1 MEPMKLEEFDKE
13 IRSFAAAFGRT
24 LADEA
29 KLEYYRVFSPLGSE
43 RVSQLL
49 NWAIETLDTSLPSI
63 ARMRKRGIELGWFA
77 KNAGEHGRSKGASRR
92 AEPIFIRIT
101 CPKCD
106 GEIVVRKAKLAED
119 AASGAEYE
127 CPNRLHWGCTMSW
140 RAASILDT
148 GLKPTI

>member
-24 LADEA
+24 LTDEA
-29 KLEYYRVFSPLGSE
+29 KLQYYRVLSPLGGE

-49 NWAIETLDTSLPSI
+49 NWAIESLDTSLPSI
-63 ARMRKRGIELGWFA
+63 ARLRKRGLELGWFA
-77 KNAGEHGRSKGASRR
+77 RNGGENEKSKGVLRR
-92 AEPIFIRIT
+92 TEPIFIRIT

-106 GEIVVRKAKLAED
+106 GEIVVRKRKLEED

-127 CPNRLHWGCTMSW
+127 CANRLHWGCTMSW
-140 RAASILDT
+140 RATSILDT
-148 GLKPTI
+148 DLKPTI

>member
-24 LADEA
+24 LGDEA
-29 KLEYYRVFSPLGSE
+29 KLQYYRVLSPLGGE

-63 ARMRKRGIELGWFA
+63 ARLRRRGLELGWFA
-77 KNAGEHGRSKGASRR
+77 KGAGENGKSGRATRR
-92 AEPIFIRIT
+92 PEPVFIRIT

-106 GEIVVRKAKLAED
+106 GEIVVRRSKLAED
-119 AASGAEYE
+119 AASGAEYD
-127 CPNRLHWGCTMSW
+127 CPNRLHWGCTMTW
-140 RAASILDT
+140 HAASILDT
-148 GLKPTI
+148 GLKPAI